1 MEAEAPHFSRKAR
14 HKARAIALQVLYQ
27 KEIIEEPLEN
37 IWAFFCKH
45 YQYPKE
51 SLDYA
56 WKLVQGVVEN
66 QPQIDLL
73 LGQYAPHWQIERMP
87 FIERNI
93 LRLATYEMLY
103 ISDVPPKV
111 SINEAIEL
119 AKIYGSKTSSTF
131 VNAILDAIY
140 HKEIKGK

>member
-1 MEAEAPHFSRKAR
+1 MEAEPPHFSRKAR

>member
-1 MEAEAPHFSRKAR
+1 MESEPPPFSIKAR

>member
-1 MEAEAPHFSRKAR
+1 MESEPPPVSIKSR
-14 HKARAIALQVLYQ
+14 HKARIIALQVLYQ

-73 LGQYAPHWQIERMP
+73 LGQYAIHWQIERMP

-103 ISDVPPKV
+103 VSDVPPKV
-111 SINEAIEL
+111 SIAEAIEL

-131 VNAILDAIY
+131 VNAILDVIY

>member
-1 MEAEAPHFSRKAR
+1 MESEPPFFSIKSR
-14 HKARAIALQVLYQ
+14 HKARIIALQVLYQ
-27 KEIIEEPLEN
+27 KEIIEEPLEDV
-37 IWAFFCKH
+37 WTFFCKH
-45 YQYPKE
+45 YQYPE
-51 SLDYA
+51 ETLNYA
-56 WKLVQGVVEN
+56 WQLVQGVVEN

-73 LGQYAPHWQIERMP
+73 LGQYATHWQIERMP

-103 ISDVPPKV
+103 VSDVPPKV
-111 SINEAIEL
+111 SISEAIEL

-140 HKEIKGK
+140 HKEIRNK

>member
-1 MEAEAPHFSRKAR
+1 MEAEPPHFSRKAR

-140 HKEIKGK
+140 HKEIKVK

>member
-1 MEAEAPHFSRKAR
+1 MEAEPPHFSRKAR

-73 LGQYAPHWQIERMP
+73 LGQYATHWQIERMP